1 MSKSSQWSGQ
11 NLELGTSRLHVQ
23 HFNSLASRFFY
34 PSSPGGAGGG
44 GGDAQH
50 TFQRA
55 LTGKCKMTAVD
66 VRVL

>member
-34 PSSPGGAGGG
+34 PQVRVGE
-44 GGDAQH
+44 GGDD

-55 LTGKCKMTAVD
+55 RKFKMTAVD
-66 VRVL
+66 VRAL

>member
-23 HFNSLASRFFY
+23 HFNSLASRFFD
-34 PSSPGGAGGG
+34 PRVRVEGGG
-44 GGDAQH
+44 GGDAPH

-66 VRVL
+66 VRAL

>member
-1 MSKSSQWSGQ
+1 M
-11 NLELGTSRLHVQ
+11 EV
-23 HFNSLASRFFY
+23 
-34 PSSPGGAGGG
+34 GGG

-66 VRVL
+66 VRAL

>member
-1 MSKSSQWSGQ
+1 M
-11 NLELGTSRLHVQ
+11 E
-23 HFNSLASRFFY
+23 
-34 PSSPGGAGGG
+34 GGG

-66 VRVL
+66 VRAL